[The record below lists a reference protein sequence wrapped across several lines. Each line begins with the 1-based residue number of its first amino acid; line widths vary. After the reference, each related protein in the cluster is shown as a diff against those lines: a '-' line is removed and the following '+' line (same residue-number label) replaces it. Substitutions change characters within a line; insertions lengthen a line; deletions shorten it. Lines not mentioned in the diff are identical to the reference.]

1 MYSVFMAF
9 DIDGDLSFAKLC
21 VKQLSRAL
29 RGPFT
34 MEKAQ
39 SARLCLGVVQRDIEE
54 WMKRNAEEQTSR
66 STQKR

>member
-1 MYSVFMAF
+1 MCSVFMAF
-9 DIDGDLSFAKLC
+9 DINGDLSFAKLC

-39 SARLCLGVVQRDIEE
+39 SARLCLGVVQRDI
-54 WMKRNAEEQTSR
+54 
-66 STQKR
+66 